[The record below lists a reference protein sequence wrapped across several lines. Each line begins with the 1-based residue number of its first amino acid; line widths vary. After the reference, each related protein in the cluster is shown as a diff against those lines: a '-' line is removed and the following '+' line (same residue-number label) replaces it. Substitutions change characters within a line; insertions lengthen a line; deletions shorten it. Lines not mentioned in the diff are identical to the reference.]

1 MAGMRGLDLRGLPLN
16 PNPDDRFYGGS
27 IRDYATR
34 GPVPSSAISTLG
46 YCGVRRWPGDDETDG
61 FIRYVA
67 GVAVERTARSMLF
80 VCVDVKVHGP
90 ITTETVP
97 RLENAQA
104 FDWYRRKHGTYN
116 LSALAADRQDMVPI
130 SAWSAQLE
138 AAAQLDKSLLLICRS
153 GLVKFDIVAWNSVF
167 SSRHVANH
175 ELEKCKLSLRL
186 STRST
191 GDADWIETDRGTLV
205 VFAWL
210 EADEPSAGNR
220 PGPKRSK
227 TSHAARPVPLLLEA
241 VDNWNLK
248 DVSSSH
254 QDAKSNGPDLFCVG
268 IVAEQ
273 YYHHKLPIALWLW
286 FPAYDA
292 TYIVDEMWR
301 RLGYEEK
308 GDEYKTDHLPQSS
321 GSIRYPP
328 HEARSWLDVIDAT
341 DMARVREC
349 LTRMVESQGS
359 DLLDLKVT
367 STTKQGSRVK
377 QRWRGLPIL
386 WTKDKSALLAMA
398 GFVSGDTTGDESAE
412 LSLAANVSRE
422 VQVPLG
428 ALRGSLEHL
437 WTYRSDDAVSRTLH
451 DLLSAAVDDLE
462 STVDDVVDL
471 SKLGAESSMLKSR
484 PTSIRRLLSEVR
496 SRSLD
501 AAAEKRQMLAA
512 VDVPID
518 FPVLVYVDRERIGQI
533 YANCLSA
540 AIRLTEEGGTIRT
553 VVELVQ
559 KTLDSRDCHFIVRV
573 VDSGSGVPTS
583 EYETLFEKSVGL
595 AISRRLAT
603 LHHAKLYVRNAQP
616 TGTALCLEV
625 SSPFVPDHLASEAPQ
640 IADNAKREADVS
652 IKLHAHI
659 HAVLLCDSNQ
669 AHRTLLELH
678 LRKLIPGVHVA
689 YAADEVAALDVV
701 SDTRRHTSF
710 DLVFMDLKFPNLGGV
725 QAAKILLRLRPQIR
739 IIGMTNDPDTD
750 SKLALSAGVRAVF
763 LKPTSSEII
772 RTTITRVLD
781 VDCQPC
787 QPHSHR
793 ASSSTATVIPRSPS
807 RDGCFSS

>member
-16 PNPDDRFYGGS
+16 PNPEDRFYGGS
-27 IRDYATR
+27 IRDYAAR
-34 GPVPSSAISTLG
+34 GPVPSGATSTLG

-90 ITTETVP
+90 ITKDTVP

-104 FDWYRRKHGTYN
+104 FDWYRHKHGTYN

-153 GLVKFDIVAWNSVF
+153 GLAKFDIVAWNSVF
-167 SSRHVANH
+167 SLRHVANH
-175 ELEKCKLSLRL
+175 DLEKCKLSLRL

-210 EADEPSAGNR
+210 EADEPSAGNH

-227 TSHAARPVPLLLEA
+227 TSHTARPVPLLLEA

-248 DVSSSH
+248 HISSSH

-292 TYIVDEMWR
+292 TYIVDEMWH

-308 GDEYKTDHLPQSS
+308 CNDDETDYLPHSS
-321 GSIRYPP
+321 GSTRYPP
-328 HEARSWLDVIDAT
+328 HEARSWLDVIDTT

-349 LTRMVESQGS
+349 LSRMVESQGG
-359 DLLDLKVT
+359 DLFDLKVT
-367 STTKQGSRVK
+367 SRTKQGGRVK
-377 QRWRGLPIL
+377 QRWRGVPLL
-386 WTKDKSALLAMA
+386 WTKDMSALLAIA
-398 GFVSGDTTGDESAE
+398 GFVSGDSTGDESAE

-422 VQVPLG
+422 MQVPLG

-496 SRSLD
+496 SRRLD
-501 AAAEKRQMLAA
+501 AAAEKRLLLAA

-518 FPVLVYVDRERIGQI
+518 FPVLVYIDRERIGQI
-533 YANCLSA
+533 YANCLTA

-553 VVELVQ
+553 VVELLQ
-559 KTLDSRDCHFIVRV
+559 ASLDNRDCHFVVRV
-573 VDSGSGVPTS
+573 VDSGPGVPPS
-583 EYETLFEKSVGL
+583 EYETLFEKSLGL

-616 TGTALCLEV
+616 SGTALCLEV
-625 SSPFVPDHLASEAPQ
+625 SSPFVPDHLASDAPPLL
-640 IADNAKREADVS
+640 DNAKREADVS
-652 IKLHAHI
+652 PKLRAHI
-659 HAVLLCDSNQ
+659 NAVLLCDANL

-678 LRKLIPGVHVA
+678 LRKLIPDVHVA
-689 YAADEVAALDVV
+689 CAADEVAALDIV
-701 SDTRRHTSF
+701 SDTRRHASF
-710 DLVFMDLKFPNLGGV
+710 DLVFIDLKFPNLGGV
-725 QAAKILLRLRPQIR
+725 QAAKLLLRLMPQFR
-739 IIGMTNDPDTD
+739 IIGMTDDPDTD
-750 SKLALSAGVRAVF
+750 SKLALRAGVRAVF
-763 LKPTSSEII
+763 LKPTSSETI
-772 RTTITRVLD
+772 RTTITQVLD
-781 VDCQPC
+781 ADCKPC
-787 QPHSHR
+787 QPR
-793 ASSSTATVIPRSPS
+793 AQRSSSSAATIIPRSPS